1 VAARRN
7 NALFTNKDSSV
18 VAIIATEFMRIKILI
33 ALTGAAALGLAAW
46 AIAPID
52 GFDAGPTASEE
63 PAAVHESVAPPWSPK
78 KQSAVV
84 APPPVTDPP
93 APSPQSRVSAGFEA
107 ALFNPHMTMPVAL
120 SIPEASPLTPS
131 APEPPKA
138 APHKSTKPFRCPHGT
153 GQDGDG
159 ITVSEIARIKSV
171 LNLTKEQETYW
182 RPVETAL
189 TDMAKRLAEGR
200 ASGRKVVIPAERTQ
214 QIYFSAGPLV
224 RSLSETQKHDI
235 RNLACTMGLGAV
247 AALI

>member
-1 VAARRN
+1 
-7 NALFTNKDSSV
+7 
-18 VAIIATEFMRIKILI
+18 MRIKILI

-52 GFDAGPTASEE
+52 GRDAGS
-63 PAAVHESVAPPWSPK
+63 AAPEDQAPVQESVGPAWSPK

-84 APPPVTDPP
+84 SPPPETDPP
-93 APSPQSRVSAGFEA
+93 APSPQSRVNAAFEA
-107 ALFNPHMTMPVAL
+107 ALFNPHMTMPIAL

-131 APEPPKA
+131 EPEPPKA
-138 APHKSTKPFRCPHGT
+138 STHKSTKPFRCPRGT
-153 GQDGDG
+153 AESADGL
-159 ITVSEIARIKSV
+159 TVSEIAQIKSV
-171 LNLTKEQETYW
+171 LNLSKEQEVHW
-182 RPVETAL
+182 RPVEAAL

-214 QIYFSAGPLV
+214 QIYFTAGPLV
-224 RSLSETQKHDI
+224 RSLREDQKRDV